1 MIDLND
7 PKLNRKKKQKIIREL
22 YDEIEREVS
31 EIKDEIKESS
41 PLSLWWK
48 TPQKQ
53 EDRIMSPGSQRQ
65 VLRFFLST
73 TLVHTPSRLQ
83 LLGLYMEF

>member
-31 EIKDEIKESS
+31 EIKDQIKSINKE
-41 PLSLWWK
+41 K
-48 TPQKQ
+48 NN
-53 EDRIMSPGSQRQ
+53 
-65 VLRFFLST
+65 
-73 TLVHTPSRLQ
+73 
-83 LLGLYMEF
+83 

>member
-22 YDEIEREVS
+22 YDEIEKEVN
-31 EIKDEIKESS
+31 EIKDVIKESS
-41 PLSLWWK
+41 PLSLCWK

-53 EDRIMSPGSQRQ
+53 EDRIILEQ
-65 VLRFFLST
+65 LRTKEST
-73 TLVHTPSRLQ
+73 MQ
-83 LLGLYMEF
+83 